1 MRVIVSVAV
10 HGTAQ
15 LLLELLAVGVLQYFL
30 LLSAQLAHPTHLD
43 VAPGAERMS
52 D

>member
-15 LLLELLAVGVLQYFL
+15 LLLELLAVGILQHLFFL
-30 LLSAQLAHPTHLD
+30 STQLAHPTHLD
-43 VAPGAERMS
+43 VTPRAERMS